1 MSKIF
6 VDSIEPKTSGEVV
19 SINRGKGQVLEVLS
33 SICDGSTV
41 EVLSG
46 TYTFENV
53 TTHMVSTSSYVDIT
67 GSKISYTP
75 PSGAKRVRY
84 NFHCQNAQ
92 GGSSGGSSGGG
103 GGGGYS

>member
-1 MSKIF
+1 MSQLF

-19 SINRGKGQVLEVLS
+19 SINRGKGQILEVLS

-53 TTHMVSTSSYVDIT
+53 TPLNCKYFDSDI
-67 GSKISYTP
+67 I
-75 PSGAKRVRY
+75 
-84 NFHCQNAQ
+84 
-92 GGSSGGSSGGG
+92 
-103 GGGGYS
+103 